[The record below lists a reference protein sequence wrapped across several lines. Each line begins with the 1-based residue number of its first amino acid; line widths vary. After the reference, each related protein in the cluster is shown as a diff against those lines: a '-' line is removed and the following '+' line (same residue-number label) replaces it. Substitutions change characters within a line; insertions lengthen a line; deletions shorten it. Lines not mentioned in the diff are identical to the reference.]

1 MKNFLESLKN
11 TSSYKSTNIGQ
22 KHCQSIKHEIYYN
35 YSENANLI
43 LAIFCGNFLNNRVLD
58 FWLTLTAFLEFTT
71 TFLQFS
77 TKIICNIISI
87 NQQRKWRCNPMT
99 FRIFFKKIISLIF
112 PNYIWICANI
122 FICVTKRRYKND
134 HLQLGATR
142 HTGTITLQ
150 KCYQTFCVLFSLPW
164 LSS

>member
-58 FWLTLTAFLEFTT
+58 F
-71 TFLQFS
+71 
-77 TKIICNIISI
+77 
-87 NQQRKWRCNPMT
+87 
-99 FRIFFKKIISLIF
+99 
-112 PNYIWICANI
+112 
-122 FICVTKRRYKND
+122 
-134 HLQLGATR
+134 
-142 HTGTITLQ
+142 
-150 KCYQTFCVLFSLPW
+150 
-164 LSS
+164 